1 MIRGYAVPKLFG
13 DAFAVSLV
21 EHPEP
26 GYDIGRP
33 RILRLVPD
41 ATGNSVRGEWVEF
54 DEHDTVEPTMH
65 LSAREVFALA
75 DAIAE
80 IRSGTAEHR
89 ALRKDYDAERAR
101 VDGLIKTLGVVA
113 IGGAQ

>member
-13 DAFAVSLV
+13 DAFALSLV

-41 ATGNSVRGEWVEF
+41 ATGDSVRGEWVEF
-54 DEHDTVEPTMH
+54 DEHEAVEPTMH

-80 IRSGTAEHR
+80 IRSGTSEMR
-89 ALRKDYDAERAR
+89 ALRADYDAERKR
-101 VDGLIKTLGVVA
+101 VDRLIDTVSAVA
-113 IGGAQ
+113 TGGSR